1 MTVRASA
8 VRFVLRSMCA
18 SIRRASPTSALGPLR
33 AHFARRSNGHPPRKG
48 VRLKDRPA
56 RMRRPQHSAAPAGGS
71 RSRARAHSAR
81 SSGAPRDGCVR
92 HRAVRPWC
100 PDRQDMRGRA
110 AAGSAAPFLED
121 CDGAFELLP
130 RRCRLAELGQD
141 GRFLAQ
147 GRRPESR
154 VVLLE
159 KPVRFPGDGDS
170 GLLKSPY
177 PAQRQTAAHHRPPP
191 APGVSPRQARRAP
204 QEAHPCAAE
213 QRPGFS

>member
-1 MTVRASA
+1 
-8 VRFVLRSMCA
+8 
-18 SIRRASPTSALGPLR
+18 
-33 AHFARRSNGHPPRKG
+33 
-48 VRLKDRPA
+48 
-56 RMRRPQHSAAPAGGS
+56 
-71 RSRARAHSAR
+71 
-81 SSGAPRDGCVR
+81 
-92 HRAVRPWC
+92 
-100 PDRQDMRGRA
+100 MRGRA

-177 PAQRQTAAHHRPPP
+177 PAQRQTDLRLHAGARPIIDHPRRR
-191 APGVSPRQARRAP
+191 VSRRVKL
-204 QEAHPCAAE
+204 AE
-213 QRPGFS
+213 RRKRLTHAQQSSGQVSRE